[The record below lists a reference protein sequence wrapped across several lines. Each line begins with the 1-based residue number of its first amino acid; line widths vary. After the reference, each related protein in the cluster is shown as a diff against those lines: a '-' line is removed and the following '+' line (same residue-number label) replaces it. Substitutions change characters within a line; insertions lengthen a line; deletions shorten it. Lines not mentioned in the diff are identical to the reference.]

1 MPYAAAQS
9 TIVMPSKPAVST
21 APRPDRRSGG
31 DRRKVDKGPPKGMR
45 DRRVHVEPRKP
56 EVQEVEIS
64 PSDWAS
70 LTDLPPPPPKPPKA
84 PA

>member
-1 MPYAAAQS
+1 MSLKALTVNKPHAAL
-9 TIVMPSKPAVST
+9 TP
-21 APRPDRRSGG
+21 PRPDRRTGA

-45 DRRVHVEPRKP
+45 ERRVSVEPRQP

-70 LTDLPPPPPKPPKA
+70 LTDLPPPPPPKPPKPA
-84 PA
+84 P